1 MKRFRLSTLM
11 LLIVIAAMSTALVV
25 QHDRAVQR
33 EVRLRAKI
41 KGLEQSEVRLRA
53 KIKGL
58 EQTEIS
64 IRWSEMSERRLRRY
78 QSSGEQRGEKRES
91 VETTGVE
98 KGKQ

>member
-25 QHDRAVQR
+25 QHDRAVR
-33 EVRLRAKI
+33 R
-41 KGLEQSEVRLRA
+41 EVRLRA

-78 QSSGEQRGEKRES
+78 QSSGEQGAEKRES